1 MRIVIKSWL
10 DILYR
15 LLNSCRYECNFYVN
29 HLIFSGLGL
38 HILCKSLFNEL
49 QQNQDQNDTYTRRKI
64 RSGLIFTASI
74 NSKTRGDHLYSTIK
88 GPSSFFSKIYSR
100 RWKGCTSI
108 IIISSQF
115 LSKTCSTLIYHV
127 LEELDCILSLTF
139 YLQVVTHLVFWIHTQ
154 EKKRGKREKRRN
166 RYGNNLGQYESNTEM
181 IPLSSRVD
189 NTRANI
195 TTASHNSLSW
205 WGRVISNLLEVNIP
219 IPDVRL
225 SEGGLA

>member
-1 MRIVIKSWL
+1 MVMRESSSLLLIMMTMLASHLQSCQLHKMSGIRMRIVIKSWL

-88 GPSSFFSKIYSR
+88 GPSSFFQKFTVGDEKDAR
-100 RWKGCTSI
+100 V
-108 IIISSQF
+108 SSSSALNFCRKRVQLF
-115 LSKTCSTLIYHV
+115 FIM
-127 LEELDCILSLTF
+127 
-139 YLQVVTHLVFWIHTQ
+139 FW
-154 EKKRGKREKRRN
+154 RN
-166 RYGNNLGQYESNTEM
+166 
-181 IPLSSRVD
+181 
-189 NTRANI
+189 
-195 TTASHNSLSW
+195 
-205 WGRVISNLLEVNIP
+205 
-219 IPDVRL
+219 
-225 SEGGLA
+225 